1 MVFFQAG
8 LGGSDLKNRFI
19 LGFKSTSLLN
29 IKKKRPTSFLSMK
42 SENQFYNK
50 HKVFTVPAANA
61 LKIRWV
67 FELKISC

>member
-1 MVFFQAG
+1 MVFFPAG

-19 LGFKSTSLLN
+19 LGFKSTN
-29 IKKKRPTSFLSMK
+29 KFIKHQKSTSFLSMK